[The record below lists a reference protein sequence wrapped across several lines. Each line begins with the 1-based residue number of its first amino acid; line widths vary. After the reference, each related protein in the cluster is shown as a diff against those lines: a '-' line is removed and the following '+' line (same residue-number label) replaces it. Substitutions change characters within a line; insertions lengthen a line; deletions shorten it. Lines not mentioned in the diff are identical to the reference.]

1 MGFLMDEQFKSW
13 QRAVERFLQDAAP
26 DYRDVARLVGEIA
39 ASGETLLQQAATQA
53 LPSLRNAAVDPDDR
67 ITVNAA
73 RRRLGVVLEA
83 LHSITTPRFGRRGIA
98 PKSLTPEEHYRQMLG
113 LPFGRRLAKVEIHQ
127 AYKRSA
133 KMAHPDMGGSAQAF
147 CELAAARD
155 ALIRSGGV

>member
-1 MGFLMDEQFKSW
+1 MDEQFKSW

-26 DYRDVARLVGEIA
+26 DYREVARLVGEIA
-39 ASGETLLQQAATQA
+39 ASDETLLQQAATQA
-53 LPSLRNAAVDPDDR
+53 LPSLRNAAVEPADR
-67 ITVNAA
+67 ITLNAA

-83 LHSITTPRFGRRGIA
+83 LHSITTPRFGKRGAA
-98 PKSLTPEEHYRQMLG
+98 PKSLTPEERYRQMLG
-113 LPFGRRLAKVEIHQ
+113 LPFGRRLANAEINQ

-155 ALIRSGGV
+155 ALIRSGSA